1 MSKEAGCSHPASI
14 KEETWTEND
23 TVFFEMRGISK
34 EFPGVKALDNVG
46 FSVEAGEVRALVGEN
61 GAGKSTLMKILN
73 GNYKKDSGTIL
84 IDGEEVNIT
93 NPQVADALGITIIFQ
108 ELNLVDE
115 LSITENIFAGR
126 LTEGGKRYKKNLY
139 GKTEKM
145 LWKLGVDVNLKN
157 LDLFSKRISK
167 NRTLVN
173 WRKLHAKAKELMLR
187 IGFDKNPKTL
197 VGKLTVA
204 EKQMVEI
211 AKALNRNSRIILM
224 DEPSAT
230 LTKKEL
236 DALFR
241 IIRDLK
247 QQGIAV
253 IYISHRME
261 EIFEICESV
270 TVLRDG
276 QMIGTRKIADV
287 TNDELVEMMVGREVS
302 SAFPK
307 RNCQVGEEVL
317 RVENL
322 CRKDR
327 QQDVSFSLHKG
338 EVLGI
343 AGLVGAGRTE
353 IMRAIFGVDYINK
366 MNVYVHGKKVKIR
379 KPEDAKRHGVAFLT
393 ENRKLEGLTLDF
405 TVQSNIVAANLKT
418 IRKGLFTNKKKEAD
432 IADEYIEK
440 TRIKTPHRNQKVG
453 NLSGGNQQKVVVS
466 KWLNSEPEILI
477 MDEPTRGID
486 VGAKREIYETIN
498 ELVAQGKAIIM
509 ISSELPEVLGMSDR
523 VLVMKDDAIV
533 AELTGDKINAVEVMR
548 YAL

>member
-1 MSKEAGCSHPASI
+1 MDNKI
-14 KEETWTEND
+14 
-23 TVFFEMRGISK
+23 FFEMRGISK
-34 EFPGVKALDNVG
+34 TFPGVKALDDVG
-46 FSVEAGEVRALVGEN
+46 FSVAEGEIRALVGEN

-73 GNYKKDSGTIL
+73 GNYKKDCGQIL
-84 IDGEEVNIT
+84 IDGQEVDIT
-93 NPQVADALGITIIFQ
+93 NPQVADANGITIIFQ

-115 LSITENIFAGR
+115 LSIAENIFAGR
-126 LTEGGKRYKKNLY
+126 LAKKGKLIN
-139 GKTEKM
+139 
-145 LWKLGVDVNLKN
+145 WKELN
-157 LDLFSKRISK
+157 
-167 NRTLVN
+167 NR
-173 WRKLHAKAKELMLR
+173 AKELLNR
-187 IGFDKNPKTL
+187 VSFDVDPRKL
-197 VGKLTVA
+197 VGSLTVA

-211 AKALNRNSRIILM
+211 AKALSRNSRIILM

-236 DALFR
+236 DALFE

-247 QQGIAV
+247 RSGIAV

-261 EIFEICESV
+261 EIFEICETV
-270 TVLRDG
+270 TVMRDG
-276 QMIGTRKIADV
+276 QIIGTRDVADV
-287 TNDELVEMMVGREVS
+287 TSDELVEMMVGREVN
-302 SAFPK
+302 SAYPK
-307 RNCQVGEEVL
+307 RNVEIGEEVL

-327 QQDVSFSLHKG
+327 KQNVVFNLHKG

-353 IMRAIFGVDYINK
+353 IMRAVFGVDYISS
-366 MNVYVHGKKVKIR
+366 MDVYVSGKKVKINN
-379 KPEDAKRHGVAFLT
+379 PAAAKKHGIAFLT
-393 ENRKLEGLTLDF
+393 EDRKVEGLTLDF
-405 TVQSNIVAANLKT
+405 TVKSNIVAANLPS
-418 IRKGLFTNKKKEAD
+418 IRKGIFNNVKKENE
-432 IADEYIEK
+432 IADTYIAK

-466 KWLNSEPEILI
+466 KWLNTDPEILI

-486 VGAKREIYETIN
+486 VGAKREIYEIIN
-498 ELVAQGKAIIM
+498 ELVGQGKAIIL

-533 AELTGDKINAVEVMR
+533 AELTGDDINAVEVMR

>member
-1 MSKEAGCSHPASI
+1 M
-14 KEETWTEND
+14 NN

-46 FSVEAGEVRALVGEN
+46 FTVEAGEVRALVGEN

-73 GNYKKDSGTIL
+73 GNYKKDSGSIL

-93 NPQVADALGITIIFQ
+93 DPQVADKLGITIIFQ

-115 LSITENIFAGR
+115 LSVAENIFAGR
-126 LTEGGKRYKKNLY
+126 LAPKGKLIN
-139 GKTEKM
+139 
-145 LWKLGVDVNLKN
+145 WKEINQ
-157 LDLFSKRISK
+157 
-167 NRTLVN
+167 
-173 WRKLHAKAKELMLR
+173 KAKVLMES
-187 IGFDKNPKTL
+187 IGFEKAPTTI
-197 VGKLTVA
+197 VGTLTVA

-211 AKALNRNSRIILM
+211 AKALSRNSRIILM

-236 DALFR
+236 DALFQ

-247 QQGIAV
+247 AKGISV

-261 EIFEICESV
+261 EIFEICETV

-276 QMIGTRKIADV
+276 QVIGTRKVAEV
-287 TNDELVEMMVGREVS
+287 TNDELVEMMVGREVN

-307 RNCQVGEEVL
+307 RDCEVGEEVL

-327 QQDVSFSLHKG
+327 RQDVSFSLRKG

-353 IMRAIFGVDYINK
+353 IMRAIFGVDYINR
-366 MNVYVHGKKVKIR
+366 MDVYVRGKKARIR
-379 KPEDAKRHGVAFLT
+379 KPEDAKKYGIAFLT

-405 TVQSNIVAANLKT
+405 TVQSNIVAANLGSIK
-418 IRKGLFTNKKKEAD
+418 KGLFTSKKQEAE
-432 IADEYIEK
+432 IADEYIAK

-466 KWLNSEPEILI
+466 KWLNSEPDILI

>member
-1 MSKEAGCSHPASI
+1 M
-14 KEETWTEND
+14 NNQ
-23 TVFFEMRGISK
+23 VFFEMRCISK
-34 EFPGVKALDNVG
+34 SFPGVKALNNVG
-46 FSVEAGEVRALVGEN
+46 FSVAEGEVRALVGEN

-73 GNYKKDSGTIL
+73 GNYKKDTGAIL
-84 IDGEEVNIT
+84 IDGKEVDIT
-93 NPQVADALGITIIFQ
+93 DPQVADAHGITIIFQ

-115 LSITENIFAGR
+115 LSIAENIFAGR
-126 LTEGGKRYKKNLY
+126 LAKKGK
-139 GKTEKM
+139 
-145 LWKLGVDVNLKN
+145 
-157 LDLFSKRISK
+157 
-167 NRTLVN
+167 LVN
-173 WRKLHAKAKELMLR
+173 WKELNEKAKVLLNRISFDVDPRKL
-187 IGFDKNPKTL
+187 
-197 VGKLTVA
+197 VGSLTVA

-211 AKALNRNSRIILM
+211 AKALSRNSRIILM

-236 DALFR
+236 DALFQ

-247 QQGIAV
+247 SSGIAV

-261 EIFEICESV
+261 EIFEICETV
-270 TVLRDG
+270 TVMRDG
-276 QMIGTRKIADV
+276 QIIGTRDIDKVA
-287 TNDELVEMMVGREVS
+287 TDELVEMMVGREVN

-307 RNCQVGEEVL
+307 RSAQIGEEIL

-327 QQDVSFSLHKG
+327 KQNVSFNLRKG

-353 IMRAIFGVDYINK
+353 IMRAIFGIDYINSLD
-366 MNVYVHGKKVKIR
+366 VYVNGKKVKITD
-379 KPEDAKRHGVAFLT
+379 PASAKKHGIAFLT
-393 ENRKLEGLTLDF
+393 EDRKVEGLTLDF
-405 TVQSNIVAANLKT
+405 SVKSNVVAANLGS
-418 IRKGLFTNKKKEAD
+418 IAKGGIFTNGKLENQ
-432 IADEYIEK
+432 IADEYIAK
-440 TRIKTPHRNQKVG
+440 TSIKTPHRNQKVG

-466 KWLNSEPEILI
+466 KWLNTAPDILI

-486 VGAKREIYETIN
+486 VGAKREIYEIIN
-498 ELVAQGKAIIM
+498 ELVAQGKAVIL

>member
-1 MSKEAGCSHPASI
+1 M
-14 KEETWTEND
+14 ND
-23 TVFFEMRGISK
+23 KAVFFEMRGISK
-34 EFPGVKALDNVG
+34 TFPGVKALDDVG
-46 FSVEAGEVRALVGEN
+46 FTVAEGEIRALVGEN

-73 GNYKKDSGTIL
+73 GNYKKDCGQIL
-84 IDGEEVNIT
+84 IDGKEVDIT
-93 NPQVADALGITIIFQ
+93 DPRVADANGITIIFQ

-126 LTEGGKRYKKNLY
+126 LAPNGGLIN
-139 GKTEKM
+139 
-145 LWKLGVDVNLKN
+145 WKQ
-157 LDLFSKRISK
+157 
-167 NRTLVN
+167 
-173 WRKLHAKAKELMLR
+173 LHAKAKELLLR
-187 IGFDKNPKTL
+187 VGFDIAPTTL
-197 VGKLTVA
+197 VGELTVA
-204 EKQMVEI
+204 GKQMVEI
-211 AKALNRNSRIILM
+211 AKALNRDARIILM

-236 DALFR
+236 DALFQ

-247 QQGIAV
+247 KNGIAV

-261 EIFEICESV
+261 EIFEICETA
-270 TVLRDG
+270 TVMRDG
-276 QMIGTRKIADV
+276 KIIGTRDV
-287 TNDELVEMMVGREVS
+287 ATVSPDELVEMMVGREVD
-302 SAFPK
+302 SAYPK
-307 RNCQVGEEVL
+307 REGVEIGEEIL

-327 QQDVSFSLHKG
+327 DQNVSFNLHKG

-353 IMRAIFGVDYINK
+353 VMRAIFGVDYIKK
-366 MNVYVHGKKVKIR
+366 MDVYVSGQKVKIR
-379 KPEDAKRHGVAFLT
+379 DPKSAKKHGIAFLT
-393 ENRKLEGLTLDF
+393 EDRKLEGLTLDF
-405 TVQSNIVAANLKT
+405 SVKSNIVAANLPSICSGGVT
-418 IRKGLFTNKKKEAD
+418 SNKLENR
-432 IADEYIEK
+432 IADEYIER

-466 KWLNSEPEILI
+466 KWLNSNPDILI

-486 VGAKREIYETIN
+486 VGAKREIYEIIN
-498 ELVAQGKAIIM
+498 ELAAQGKAIIL

-533 AELTGDKINAVEVMR
+533 AELTGEQINAVEVMK

>member
-1 MSKEAGCSHPASI
+1 M
-14 KEETWTEND
+14 NNQ
-23 TVFFEMRGISK
+23 VFFEMRGISK
-34 EFPGVKALDNVG
+34 SFPGVKALNNVG
-46 FSVEAGEVRALVGEN
+46 FSVAEGEVRALVGEN

-73 GNYKKDSGTIL
+73 GNYKKDSGAIL
-84 IDGEEVNIT
+84 IDGKEVEIT
-93 NPQVADALGITIIFQ
+93 DPQVADAHGITIIFQ

-115 LSITENIFAGR
+115 LSIAENIFAGR
-126 LTEGGKRYKKNLY
+126 LSKKGK
-139 GKTEKM
+139 
-145 LWKLGVDVNLKN
+145 
-157 LDLFSKRISK
+157 
-167 NRTLVN
+167 LVN
-173 WRKLHAKAKELMLR
+173 WKELNEKAKVLLNRISFDVDPRKL
-187 IGFDKNPKTL
+187 
-197 VGKLTVA
+197 VGSLTVA

-211 AKALNRNSRIILM
+211 AKALSRNSRIILM

-236 DALFR
+236 DALFQ

-247 QQGIAV
+247 KSGIAV

-261 EIFEICESV
+261 EIFEICETV
-270 TVLRDG
+270 TVMRDG
-276 QMIGTRKIADV
+276 QIIGTRDIDKVA
-287 TNDELVEMMVGREVS
+287 TDELVEMMVGREVS

-307 RNCQVGEEVL
+307 RSAQIGEEIL

-327 QQDVSFSLHKG
+327 QQKVSFNLRKG

-353 IMRAIFGVDYINK
+353 IMRAIFGIDYINS
-366 MNVYVHGKKVKIR
+366 MDVYVNGKKVKITD
-379 KPEDAKRHGVAFLT
+379 PASAKKHGIAFLT
-393 ENRKLEGLTLDF
+393 EDRKVEGLTLDF
-405 TVQSNIVAANLKT
+405 SVKSNVVAANLGSIT
-418 IRKGLFTNKKKEAD
+418 KGGIFTNGKLENQ
-432 IADEYIEK
+432 IADEYIAK
-440 TRIKTPHRNQKVG
+440 TSIKTPHRNQKVG

-466 KWLNSEPEILI
+466 KWLNTAPDILI

-486 VGAKREIYETIN
+486 VGAKREIYEIIN
-498 ELVAQGKAIIM
+498 ELVAQGKAVIL

-523 VLVMKDDAIV
+523 VLVMKDDEIV

>member
-1 MSKEAGCSHPASI
+1 MA
-14 KEETWTEND
+14 T
-23 TVFFEMRGISK
+23 FFEMRGICK

-46 FSVEAGEVRALVGEN
+46 FTVEEGEIRALVGEN

-73 GNYKKDSGTIL
+73 GNYKKDAGEIL
-84 IDGEEVNIT
+84 IDGNPVNIT
-93 NPQVADALGITIIFQ
+93 DPQVAGSLGITIIFQ
-108 ELNLVDE
+108 ELNLVEE
-115 LSITENIFAGR
+115 LSIAENIFAGR
-126 LTEGGKRYKKNLY
+126 LAKAGKLIN
-139 GKTEKM
+139 
-145 LWKLGVDVNLKN
+145 WKEIN
-157 LDLFSKRISK
+157 
-167 NRTLVN
+167 
-173 WRKLHAKAKELMLR
+173 AKAKELLLR
-187 IGFDKNPKTL
+187 IGFDADPKTI

-211 AKALNRNSRIILM
+211 AKALSRNSRIILM

-236 DALFR
+236 DALFK

-247 QQGIAV
+247 EQGIAV

-261 EIFEICESV
+261 EIFEICETV
-270 TVLRDG
+270 TVMRDG
-276 QMIGTRKIADV
+276 QIIGTRNVADV
-287 TNDELVEMMVGREVS
+287 TSKELVEMMVGREMD
-302 SAFPK
+302 SAFPS
-307 RNCQVGEEVL
+307 RNVEIGEEVL

-327 QQDVSFSLHKG
+327 TQDVSFCLHKG

-353 IMRAIFGVDYINK
+353 IMRAIFGVDYINA
-366 MNVYVHGKKVKIR
+366 MNVYVRGKKVKI
-379 KPEDAKRHGVAFLT
+379 KDPAQAKKYGIAFLT
-393 ENRKLEGLTLDF
+393 EDRKLEGLTLDF
-405 TVQSNIVAANLKT
+405 TVKSNIVAANLGS
-418 IRKGLFTNKKKEAD
+418 IQKGLFTDKKTEEQ
-432 IADEYIEK
+432 IADEYIAK
-440 TRIKTPHRNQKVG
+440 TRIKTPHRDQKVG

-466 KWLNSEPEILI
+466 KWLNSAPDILI

-486 VGAKREIYETIN
+486 VGAKREIYEIIN
-498 ELVAQGKAIIM
+498 DLVAQGKSVIL

-533 AELTGDKINAVEVMR
+533 AVLSGDDINAVEVMK

>member
-1 MSKEAGCSHPASI
+1 M
-14 KEETWTEND
+14 EEKTI
-23 TVFFEMRGISK
+23 FFEMRGISK
-34 EFPGVKALDNVG
+34 SFPGVKALDNVG

-73 GNYKKDSGTIL
+73 GNYKKDSGQIL
-84 IDGEEVNIT
+84 IDGKEVNIT
-93 NPQVADALGITIIFQ
+93 NPQVADAHGITIIFQ

-126 LTEGGKRYKKNLY
+126 LGGK
-139 GKTEKM
+139 G
-145 LWKLGVDVNLKN
+145 G
-157 LDLFSKRISK
+157 F
-167 NRTLVN
+167 VN
-173 WRKLHAKAKELMLR
+173 WKKLHAKAKELLLR
-187 IGFDKNPKTL
+187 IGFDIAPTTL
-197 VGKLTVA
+197 VGTLTVA
-204 EKQMVEI
+204 GKQMVEI
-211 AKALNRNSRIILM
+211 AKALNRKSRIILM

-236 DALFR
+236 DALFQ

-247 QQGIAV
+247 EQGIAV

-261 EIFEICESV
+261 EIFEICDTATVMRDGEICESV
-270 TVLRDG
+270 TVMRDG
-276 QMIGTRKIADV
+276 QIIGTRNVADV
-287 TNDELVEMMVGREVS
+287 SPDELVEMMVGRELD
-302 SAFPK
+302 SAFPG
-307 RNCQVGEEVL
+307 RNVTIGEEVL

-327 QQDVSFSLHKG
+327 RQDVSFCLHEG

-353 IMRAIFGVDYINK
+353 IMRAVFGVDYINK
-366 MNVYVHGKKVKIR
+366 MNVYIRGKKVRIR
-379 KPEDAKRHGVAFLT
+379 NPKVAKKHGIAFLT

-405 TVQSNIVAANLKT
+405 SVKTNIVAANLPS
-418 IRKGLFTNKKKEAD
+418 IRKGGVTNKKTENE
-432 IADEYIEK
+432 IADRYIERTK
-440 TRIKTPHRNQKVG
+440 IKTPTRDQKVG

-466 KWLNSEPEILI
+466 KWLNSNPDILI

-486 VGAKREIYETIN
+486 VGAKREIYEIIN
-498 ELVAQGKAIIM
+498 ELAAQGKAIVL

-533 AELTGDKINAVEVMR
+533 AELTGDQINAVEVMK

>member
-1 MSKEAGCSHPASI
+1 MKDA
-14 KEETWTEND
+14 
-23 TVFFEMRGISK
+23 VFFEMRGISK

-46 FSVEAGEVRALVGEN
+46 FTVNEGEIRALVGEN

-73 GNYKKDSGTIL
+73 GNYKKDSGSIL

-93 NPQVADALGITIIFQ
+93 NPQIADSLGITIIFQ

-126 LTEGGKRYKKNLY
+126 LAKKGK
-139 GKTEKM
+139 
-145 LWKLGVDVNLKN
+145 
-157 LDLFSKRISK
+157 
-167 NRTLVN
+167 LVN
-173 WRKLHAKAKELMLR
+173 WKELNRRAKEMLLR
-187 IGFDKNPKTL
+187 IGFDVDPTTI
-197 VGKLTVA
+197 VDKLTVA

-211 AKALNRNSRIILM
+211 AKALSRNSRIILM

-236 DALFR
+236 DALFQ

-247 QQGIAV
+247 SQGIAV

-276 QMIGTRKIADV
+276 QIIGTRQVADV
-287 TNDELVEMMVGREVS
+287 TSDELVEMMVGREVS

-307 RNCQVGEEVL
+307 RDVEIGEEVM

-327 QQDVSFSLHKG
+327 RQQVSFALHRG
-338 EVLGI
+338 EVLGV

-353 IMRAIFGVDYINK
+353 IMRAIFGVDYINT
-366 MNVYVHGKKVKIR
+366 MNVFVKGKKVKISN
-379 KPEDAKRHGVAFLT
+379 PSNAKKHGIAFLT
-393 ENRKLEGLTLDF
+393 EDRKAEGLTLDF
-405 TVQSNIVAANLKT
+405 TVKSNIVAANLPSIK
-418 IRKGLFTNKKKEAD
+418 KGLFTNNKAENK
-432 IADEYIEK
+432 IADDFIER

-466 KWLNSEPEILI
+466 KWLNSAPDILI

-486 VGAKREIYETIN
+486 VGAKREIYEIIN
-498 ELVAQGKAIIM
+498 ELVAQGKSVIL

-533 AELTGDKINAVEVMR
+533 AVLEGDDINAVEVMR

>member
-1 MSKEAGCSHPASI
+1 M
-14 KEETWTEND
+14 NNQ
-23 TVFFEMRGISK
+23 VFFEMRGISK
-34 EFPGVKALDNVG
+34 SFPGVKALNNVG
-46 FSVEAGEVRALVGEN
+46 FSVAEGEVRALVGEN

-73 GNYKKDSGTIL
+73 GNYKKDTGAIL
-84 IDGEEVNIT
+84 IDGKEVEIT
-93 NPQVADALGITIIFQ
+93 DPQVADAHGITIIFQ

-115 LSITENIFAGR
+115 LSIAENIFAGR
-126 LTEGGKRYKKNLY
+126 LAKKGK
-139 GKTEKM
+139 
-145 LWKLGVDVNLKN
+145 
-157 LDLFSKRISK
+157 
-167 NRTLVN
+167 LVN
-173 WRKLHAKAKELMLR
+173 WKELNERAKALLERISFDVDPRKL
-187 IGFDKNPKTL
+187 
-197 VGKLTVA
+197 VGDLTVA

-211 AKALNRNSRIILM
+211 AKALSRNSRIILM

-236 DALFR
+236 DALFQ

-247 QQGIAV
+247 KSGIAV

-261 EIFEICESV
+261 EIFEICETV
-270 TVLRDG
+270 TVMRDG
-276 QMIGTRKIADV
+276 QIIGTRDIDKV
-287 TNDELVEMMVGREVS
+287 TSDELVEMMVGREVN

-307 RNCQVGEEVL
+307 RAAQIGEEIL

-327 QQDVSFSLHKG
+327 KQNVSFSLHKG

-353 IMRAIFGVDYINK
+353 IMRAIFGVDYIHS
-366 MNVYVHGKKVKIR
+366 MDVYVNGEKVKITN
-379 KPEDAKRHGVAFLT
+379 PAAAKKHGIAFLT
-393 ENRKLEGLTLDF
+393 EDRKVEGLTLDF
-405 TVQSNIVAANLKT
+405 SVKSNVVAANLGSIST
-418 IRKGLFTNKKKEAD
+418 GGVFVNNKLENE
-432 IADEYIEK
+432 IADEYIAK

-466 KWLNSEPEILI
+466 KWLNTDPDILI

-486 VGAKREIYETIN
+486 VGAKREIYEIIN
-498 ELVAQGKAIIM
+498 DLVGQGKAVIL

-533 AELTGDKINAVEVMR
+533 AELTGDQINAVEVMR

>member
-1 MSKEAGCSHPASI
+1 
-14 KEETWTEND
+14 
-23 TVFFEMRGISK
+23 MRGISK
-34 EFPGVKALDNVG
+34 SFPGVKALDNVG
-46 FSVEAGEVRALVGEN
+46 FTVNEGEVRALVGEN

-73 GNYKKDSGTIL
+73 GNYKKDEGQIL
-84 IDGEEVNIT
+84 IDGQEVNIT
-93 NPQVADALGITIIFQ
+93 NPQVADSLGITIIFQ
-108 ELNLVDE
+108 ELNLVDD
-115 LSITENIFAGR
+115 LSIAENIFAGR
-126 LTEGGKRYKKNLY
+126 LAKGMNL
-139 GKTEKM
+139 
-145 LWKLGVDVNLKN
+145 
-157 LDLFSKRISK
+157 I
-167 NRTLVN
+167 N
-173 WRKLHAKAKELMLR
+173 WRKINQKAKELLLR
-187 IGFDKNPKTL
+187 IGFDADPKTI
-197 VGKLTVA
+197 VGTLTVA

-211 AKALNRNSRIILM
+211 AKALSRNSRIILM

-236 DALFR
+236 DALFQ

-247 QQGIAV
+247 AQGIAV

-261 EIFEICESV
+261 EIFEICETV
-270 TVLRDG
+270 TVMRDG
-276 QMIGTRKIADV
+276 QIIGTREVADV
-287 TNDELVEMMVGREVS
+287 SSDELVKMMVGRELD

-307 RNCQVGEEVL
+307 RDVKIGEEVM

-327 QQDVSFSLHKG
+327 RQDVSFSLHEG

-353 IMRAIFGVDYINK
+353 IMRAVFGVDYISK
-366 MNVYVHGKKVKIR
+366 MNVYIRGKKVKIR
-379 KPEDAKRHGVAFLT
+379 TPAAAKKHGIAFLT

-405 TVQSNIVAANLKT
+405 SVKSNIVSANLKS
-418 IRKGLFTNKKKEAD
+418 IRKGGITNKKAEND
-432 IADEYIEK
+432 LADEYIAK
-440 TRIKTPHRNQKVG
+440 TRIKTPTRDQKVG

-466 KWLNSEPEILI
+466 KWLNSNPDILI

-486 VGAKREIYETIN
+486 VGAKREIYEIIN
-498 ELVAQGKAIIM
+498 DLVAQGKAVIL

-533 AELTGDKINAVEVMR
+533 AELTGDDINAVEVMR

>member
-1 MSKEAGCSHPASI
+1 M
-14 KEETWTEND
+14 EEKTT
-23 TVFFEMRGISK
+23 FFEMRGISK
-34 EFPGVKALDNVG
+34 SFPGVKALDNVG

-73 GNYKKDSGTIL
+73 GNYKKDAGQIL
-84 IDGEEVNIT
+84 IDGVEVDIT
-93 NPQVADALGITIIFQ
+93 DPQVADANGITIIFQ

-126 LTEGGKRYKKNLY
+126 LGGKY
-139 GKTEKM
+139 G
-145 LWKLGVDVNLKN
+145 
-157 LDLFSKRISK
+157 F
-167 NRTLVN
+167 VN
-173 WRKLHAKAKELMLR
+173 WKKLHEKARALLKR
-187 IGFDKNPKTL
+187 VSFDVEPTTR
-197 VGKLTVA
+197 VGDLTVA
-204 EKQMVEI
+204 GKQMVEI
-211 AKALNRNSRIILM
+211 AKALNRDARIILM

-236 DALFR
+236 DALFQ

-247 QQGIAV
+247 QSGIAV

-261 EIFEICESV
+261 EIFEICETA
-270 TVLRDG
+270 TVMRDG
-276 QMIGTRKIADV
+276 QIIGTRKVADV
-287 TNDELVEMMVGREVS
+287 TADELVEMMVGRELD

-307 RNCQVGEEVL
+307 RDVKIGEEVM

-327 QQDVSFSLHKG
+327 RQDVSFSLHEG

-366 MNVYVHGKKVKIR
+366 MNVYVRGKKVKI
-379 KPEDAKRHGVAFLT
+379 KTPSMAKKYGIAFLT

-405 TVQSNIVAANLKT
+405 SVEDNIVSANLKS
-418 IRKGLFTNKKKEAD
+418 IRKGLITDKKTEEQ
-432 IADEYIEK
+432 IADMYIEK
-440 TRIKTPHRNQKVG
+440 TKIKTPHRKQKVG

-466 KWLNSEPEILI
+466 KWLNAAPDILI

-486 VGAKREIYETIN
+486 VGAKREIYEIIN
-498 ELVAQGKAIIM
+498 ELTAQGKAIIM

-533 AELTGDKINAVEVMR
+533 AELTGDQINAVEVMK

>member
-1 MSKEAGCSHPASI
+1 M
-14 KEETWTEND
+14 NNQ
-23 TVFFEMRGISK
+23 VFFEMRGISK
-34 EFPGVKALDNVG
+34 SFPGVKALNNVG
-46 FSVEAGEVRALVGEN
+46 FSVAEGEVRALVGEN

-73 GNYKKDSGTIL
+73 GNYKKDTGAIL
-84 IDGEEVNIT
+84 IDGKEVDIT
-93 NPQVADALGITIIFQ
+93 DPQVADAHGITIIFQ

-115 LSITENIFAGR
+115 LSIAENIFAGR
-126 LTEGGKRYKKNLY
+126 LAKKGK
-139 GKTEKM
+139 
-145 LWKLGVDVNLKN
+145 
-157 LDLFSKRISK
+157 
-167 NRTLVN
+167 LVN
-173 WRKLHAKAKELMLR
+173 WKELNEKAKVLLNRISFDVDPRKL
-187 IGFDKNPKTL
+187 
-197 VGKLTVA
+197 VGSLTVA

-211 AKALNRNSRIILM
+211 AKALSRNSRIILM

-236 DALFR
+236 DALFQ

-247 QQGIAV
+247 SSGIAV

-261 EIFEICESV
+261 EIFEICETV
-270 TVLRDG
+270 TVMRDG
-276 QMIGTRKIADV
+276 QIIGTRDIDKVA
-287 TNDELVEMMVGREVS
+287 TDELVEMMVGREVN

-307 RNCQVGEEVL
+307 RSAQIGEEIL

-327 QQDVSFSLHKG
+327 KQNVSFNLRKG

-353 IMRAIFGVDYINK
+353 IMRAIFGIDYINSLD
-366 MNVYVHGKKVKIR
+366 VYVNGKKVKITD
-379 KPEDAKRHGVAFLT
+379 PASAKKHGIAFLT
-393 ENRKLEGLTLDF
+393 EDRKVEGLTLDF
-405 TVQSNIVAANLKT
+405 SVKSNVVAANLGS
-418 IRKGLFTNKKKEAD
+418 IAKGGIFTNGKLENQ
-432 IADEYIEK
+432 IADEYIAK
-440 TRIKTPHRNQKVG
+440 TSIKTPHRNQKVG

-466 KWLNSEPEILI
+466 KWLNTAPEILI

-486 VGAKREIYETIN
+486 VGAKREIYEIIN
-498 ELVAQGKAIIM
+498 ELVAQGKAVIL

>member
-1 MSKEAGCSHPASI
+1 M
-14 KEETWTEND
+14 NNQ
-23 TVFFEMRGISK
+23 VFFEMRGISK
-34 EFPGVKALDNVG
+34 SFPGVKALNNVG
-46 FSVEAGEVRALVGEN
+46 FSVAEGEVRALVGEN

-73 GNYKKDSGTIL
+73 GNYKKDSGAIL
-84 IDGEEVNIT
+84 IDGKEVDIT
-93 NPQVADALGITIIFQ
+93 DPQVADAHGITIIFQ

-115 LSITENIFAGR
+115 LSIAENIFAGR
-126 LTEGGKRYKKNLY
+126 LAKKGK
-139 GKTEKM
+139 
-145 LWKLGVDVNLKN
+145 
-157 LDLFSKRISK
+157 
-167 NRTLVN
+167 LVN
-173 WRKLHAKAKELMLR
+173 WKELNEKAKVLLNRISFDVDPRKL
-187 IGFDKNPKTL
+187 
-197 VGKLTVA
+197 VGSLTVA

-211 AKALNRNSRIILM
+211 AKALSRNSRIILM

-236 DALFR
+236 DALFQ

-247 QQGIAV
+247 KSGIAV

-270 TVLRDG
+270 TVMRDG
-276 QMIGTRKIADV
+276 QIIGTRDIDKV
-287 TNDELVEMMVGREVS
+287 SSDELVEMMVGREVN

-307 RNCQVGEEVL
+307 RAAQIGEEIL

-327 QQDVSFSLHKG
+327 KQNVSFNLHRG

-353 IMRAIFGVDYINK
+353 IMRAIFGVDYINSLD
-366 MNVYVHGKKVKIR
+366 VYIDGKKVKITN
-379 KPEDAKRHGVAFLT
+379 PAAAKKHGIAFLT
-393 ENRKLEGLTLDF
+393 EDRKVEGLTLDF
-405 TVQSNIVAANLKT
+405 SVKSNVVAANLGSIAT
-418 IRKGLFTNKKKEAD
+418 GGIFTNKKLENK
-432 IADEYIEK
+432 IADEYIAK
-440 TRIKTPHRNQKVG
+440 TSIKTPHRNQKVG

-466 KWLNSEPEILI
+466 KWLNTDPDILI

-486 VGAKREIYETIN
+486 VGAKREIYEIIN
-498 ELVAQGKAIIM
+498 DLVAQGKAIIL

-533 AELTGDKINAVEVMR
+533 AELTGDQINAVEVMR